1 MPDSMIRIVPIVL
14 CAITASAMT
23 TNATEIPQRW
33 ALEDVTH
40 PDVSLSI
47 SALNEN
53 GDISGTATHYDWEE
67 ELTVRRPY
75 IWQDGVAQLIEA
87 PSYVTRAYELN
98 DACLGMAIDH
108 ISDHVYH
115 YTTDGMTD
123 LGYLGD
129 LFGGNMYMRGINSSG
144 QFTGYR
150 PLGSSIY
157 NAFTWD
163 EKRGLVYIAPDQVI
177 SYAFDINEAGAV
189 VGYAYTSNVTSPT
202 AYLYHD
208 GTRTDFGSSWPGST
222 YAYAIDDAGRIL
234 LRQYL
239 NGTVSYHLVD
249 STDYSSTHIASFG
262 TGQVNV
268 SAKMNHSG
276 QAAVSWILQ
285 AENGELLEGNLS
297 WWTSEDG
304 LIPLEVPAGSIG
316 ITIHKISESGWI
328 LASSHDVD
336 YNNLTFVTSA
346 NNELFILNDRMI
358 GLDSVWNVVPVDMNE
373 AGQIAAH
380 LFFWDGDAK
389 TLRLSPARPGDV
401 DGDGNVGVNDLLAV
415 ISAWGDWPVGGVCGP
430 DLNMDG
436 SVNVNDLLAVI
447 SDWH

>member
-157 NAFTWD
+157 NAFTWNQ
-163 EKRGLVYIAPDQVI
+163 KQGIVYIAPDKAT
-177 SYAFDINEAGAV
+177 SYAFDVNEYGAV
-189 VGYAYTSNVTSPT
+189 VGATYTDDSLSGT
-202 AYLYHD
+202 AYLYAN
-208 GTRTDFGSSWPGST
+208 GTRTDFGSRWDGQT
-222 YAYAIDDAGRIL
+222 IAHDIDDAERIL
-234 LRQYL
+234 
-239 NGTVSYHLVD
+239 VSEYR
-249 STDYSSTHIASFG
+249 S
-262 TGQVNV
+262 
-268 SAKMNHSG
+268 
-276 QAAVSWILQ
+276 
-285 AENGELLEGNLS
+285 
-297 WWTSEDG
+297 
-304 LIPLEVPAGSIG
+304 G
-316 ITIHKISESGWI
+316 ITTFHMVDANDFSSSKMTTFSNADSDIDASMNESGMAFFTWK
-328 LASSHDVD
+328 
-336 YNNLTFVTSA
+336 TPTP
-346 NNELFILNDRMI
+346 NDGHI
-358 GLDSVWNVVPVDMNE
+358 
-373 AGQIAAH
+373 
-380 LFFWDGDAK
+380 DG
-389 TLRLSPARPGDV
+389 
-401 DGDGNVGVNDLLAV
+401 
-415 ISAWGDWPVGGVCGP
+415 
-430 DLNMDG
+430 
-436 SVNVNDLLAVI
+436 
-447 SDWH
+447 